1 MKLVRG
7 WEKRY
12 APDSTG
18 GLRLRKARLYRAVGE
33 EEGLGDRREGE
44 FRMRMQGK
52 VTSTSEES
60 EDALL
65 RLSKENQECID
76 AETAKGVR
84 ESLAMELDDPEL
96 EIEMENLEPGVWESR
111 QNLKVEDSA
120 LGSPFLFCLSREP
133 ATISDWER
141 LRAALPE
148 RYDTWTVTEDVASL
162 NFEIAC
168 GIKRWMWLNEITEHR
183 LEQKRGWVAYSYD
196 TAPLSDAIREIAQ
209 ITRWFRKGRKYKDQE
224 EYRLAWNL
232 QSPQWESL
240 PDALEI
246 ELTRTGLGLF
256 KPWEPPKH

>member
-7 WEKRY
+7 WESRY
-12 APDSTG
+12 APNVTG
-18 GLRLRKARLYRAVGE
+18 GLRLSKAGLYRAIGE

-44 FRMRMQGK
+44 VRIGLQGDMT
-52 VTSTSEES
+52 VSWEGSGAS
-60 EDALL
+60 PLL
-65 RLSKENQECID
+65 FSKEMEEQSNADMAVAIREFL
-76 AETAKGVR
+76 AK
-84 ESLAMELDDPEL
+84 ELDDPEVEL
-96 EIEMENLEPGVWESR
+96 ENQGPCKWKIW
-111 QNLKVEDSA
+111 QNLTVEDSV

-133 ATISDWER
+133 ATRSDWER

-162 NFEIAC
+162 NFEIEC
-168 GIKRWMWLNEITEHR
+168 GIKRWMGLNEITEHR

-196 TAPLSDAIREIAQ
+196 TAPPSDAIREIAQ
-209 ITRWFRKGRKYKDQE
+209 ITRWFRKRRKYGDQE

>member
-18 GLRLRKARLYRAVGE
+18 GLRLSKARLYRAIGE
-33 EEGLGDRREGE
+33 EEGLEDRREGE

-84 ESLAMELDDPEL
+84 ESLATELDDPEL
-96 EIEMENLEPGVWESR
+96 EIEMENLQPGLWESR

-133 ATISDWER
+133 ATISDWE
-141 LRAALPE
+141 LFIALLK
-148 RYDTWTVTEDVASL
+148 S
-162 NFEIAC
+162 
-168 GIKRWMWLNEITEHR
+168 
-183 LEQKRGWVAYSYD
+183 
-196 TAPLSDAIREIAQ
+196 
-209 ITRWFRKGRKYKDQE
+209 
-224 EYRLAWNL
+224 
-232 QSPQWESL
+232 
-240 PDALEI
+240 
-246 ELTRTGLGLF
+246 
-256 KPWEPPKH
+256 

>member
-1 MKLVRG
+1 MKLLHLYLEG
-7 WEKRY
+7 GP
-12 APDSTG
+12 APPMTSSICVFHLG
-18 GLRLRKARLYRAVGE
+18 IS
-33 EEGLGDRREGE
+33 LGDRREGE

-52 VTSTSEES
+52 VTSTSDES

-96 EIEMENLEPGVWESR
+96 EIEIEMENLEPGVWESR

-168 GIKRWMWLNEITEHR
+168 GIKRWMGLNEITEHR

-209 ITRWFRKGRKYKDQE
+209 ITRWFRKGRKYKDQQE

-240 PDALEI
+240 PDALGI

>member
-33 EEGLGDRREGE
+33 EKGLGDRREGE
-44 FRMRMQGK
+44 FRMCMQGK

-76 AETAKGVR
+76 AETAK
-84 ESLAMELDDPEL
+84 P
-96 EIEMENLEPGVWESR
+96 
-111 QNLKVEDSA
+111 QVEDSA

>member
-1 MKLVRG
+1 
-7 WEKRY
+7 
-12 APDSTG
+12 
-18 GLRLRKARLYRAVGE
+18 
-33 EEGLGDRREGE
+33 
-44 FRMRMQGK
+44 MRMQGE

-65 RLSKENQECID
+65 RLSKENRECID

-84 ESLAMELDDPEL
+84 DFLATELDDPEL
-96 EIEMENLEPGVWESR
+96 EIEMENLEPGVWELR

-120 LGSPFLFCLSREP
+120 FGSPFLFSLSREP

-141 LRAALPE
+141 LRVALPE

-162 NFEIAC
+162 NFEIEC
-168 GIKRWMWLNEITEHR
+168 GIKRWLGLNEITEHR

-196 TAPLSDAIREIAQ
+196 TAPPGDAIREIAQ
-209 ITRWFRKGRKYKDQE
+209 ITRWFRKRRKYKDQE

-256 KPWEPPKH
+256 KPCEPPKN